1 VDKAEREIR
10 AWLDTFVIGLDLCPF
25 ARPLQHSDKLRICV
39 SDARTDGELHR
50 AFLGE
55 LDLLQTKSDVEI
67 ATTLLAFPHRLSEF
81 DDFLGFLHES
91 QKLIESAGLE
101 GVIQLASFHPRY
113 QFEGTEPDAAENYS
127 NRSPYP
133 ILHLLREDMLTRSL
147 QDFSQPE
154 LIPERNIAALDK
166 IGAKALR
173 SRWQK
178 LFEQ

>member
-1 VDKAEREIR
+1 MDRAEREIR
-10 AWLDTFVIGLDLCPF
+10 AWLDAFVIGLDLCPF
-25 ARPLQHSDKLRICV
+25 ARPLQHSDRLRICV
-39 SDARTDGELHR
+39 SDARTDGDLHR

-55 LDLLQTKSDVEI
+55 LDLLQAHSEAEI
-67 ATTLLAFPHRLSEF
+67 ATTLLAFCHGLSDF
-81 DDFLGFLHES
+81 DDFLGFLDES
-91 QKLIESAGLE
+91 QKLVEAAGLE

-113 QFEGTEPDAAENYS
+113 RFEGTESEAAENYS

-147 QDFSQPE
+147 EDFPQPD
-154 LIPERNIAALDK
+154 LIPERNIATLMG